1 MIPAQLTAMNLFFLP
16 FNISGIP
23 LDKAQIPSLS
33 TFGLREQRVRNAFAF
48 CRSFSYSATCLFII
62 STNYDG
68 CLYNLNNLFSNSII
82 SVFFLSKLQFTTRAV
97 TAFMFNRI
105 FSLAIMINSSLQRSA
120 ILIRPSEEF

>member
-1 MIPAQLTAMNLFFLP
+1 MIPAQLTAINLFFPP

-33 TFGLREQRVRNAFAF
+33 TFGPREQHVRNSFAF
-48 CRSFSYSATCLFII
+48 CRSFSHSVACLFII

-68 CLYNLNNLFSNSII
+68 CLYNLNNLFCNSII

-120 ILIRPSEEF
+120 ILIRPREEF